1 MPDGKD
7 TGISQTDPETGE
19 YEIRLPTG
27 QLYGLRAEAVGKMSE
42 SQNLDLRNIKTDQV
56 IDKNFNLQPI
66 GVATI
71 APNAT
76 IVLNNIFFDFDK
88 ATLKPESAPE
98 LDRLIAMLKEK
109 STMEVEISGH
119 TDNKGPDAYNMSLS
133 ERRAKTV
140 VAYIVRGGIPKERLT
155 VQFFGETK
163 PTDTNETKEG
173 RSKNRRV
180 EFLILKL

>member
-1 MPDGKD
+1 
-7 TGISQTDPETGE
+7 
-19 YEIRLPTG
+19 
-27 QLYGLRAEAVGKMSE
+27 MSE
-42 SQNLDLRNIKTDQV
+42 SQNLDLRNMKSDQV

-119 TDNKGPDAYNMSLS
+119 TDNTGPAAYNMSLS

-140 VAYIVRGGIPKERLT
+140 VAYIVRGGIPKERLN